1 MIFQSGSATL
11 YSLIV
16 FSFSSLLLSALAG
29 PQIIMARRIAVY
41 EADVKQKQQ
50 LEEAVMSVLS
60 TLSSDPTPRA
70 DAPIDPLWVAIS
82 QFRSQPVLLSVRDV
96 SSSLNL
102 NTIGINWFSQSPIAA
117 ELAFS
122 GAVRKIQNLRSSG
135 GISPRTNL
143 EGIVPQDVMGSIFG
157 IYGYAHPRLIDK
169 EGLEVLLRPRLG
181 NASSALAG
189 RIILYGGADKQDYN
203 HFHSMFGR
211 DLKQAVPIVSPM
223 PLINVHFA
231 DEGLLRI
238 VLSLDFNGEALP
250 NPDGS
255 LAAITSA
262 RGFREITSEFL
273 RSMISIE
280 EGQEDVFAFLGV
292 QTWFWEIS
300 AENSEKRL
308 IVIAARI
315 PERGGRDSFRIISK
329 QWMSIKEPTEPS
341 V

>member
-11 YSLIV
+11 YALIV
-16 FSFSSLLLSALAG
+16 FSFSSLLLSALVG
-29 PQIIMARRIAVY
+29 PQINMARRIEAY
-41 EADVKQKQQ
+41 EDDVQQKQQ

-60 TLSSDPTPRA
+60 TLLSDPTPQA
-70 DAPIDPLWVAIS
+70 DAPIDPLWTTIS
-82 QFRSQPVLLSVRDV
+82 QSRSQQASLSIRDV

-102 NTIGINWFSQSPIAA
+102 NTIGANWLSQSPIAV
-117 ELAFS
+117 ELAFA

-169 EGLEVLLRPRLG
+169 EGLEALLSPRLG
-181 NASSALAG
+181 NASSALAES
-189 RIILYGGADKQDYN
+189 IILYEGADKQDYN

-211 DLKQAVPIVSPM
+211 ALKQAVPIVSPM
-223 PLINVHFA
+223 PLINVHFV
-231 DEGLLRI
+231 DEDLLKI
-238 VLSLDFNGEALP
+238 VLSLKFNGEALP

-273 RSMISIE
+273 RSMVDIE

-300 AENSEKRL
+300 AEDSERRL
-308 IVIAARI
+308 KAIAARI
-315 PERGGRDSFRIISK
+315 PERRGRDSFRIISK
-329 QWMSIKEPTEPS
+329 QWMNIEESMEPS
-341 V
+341 I